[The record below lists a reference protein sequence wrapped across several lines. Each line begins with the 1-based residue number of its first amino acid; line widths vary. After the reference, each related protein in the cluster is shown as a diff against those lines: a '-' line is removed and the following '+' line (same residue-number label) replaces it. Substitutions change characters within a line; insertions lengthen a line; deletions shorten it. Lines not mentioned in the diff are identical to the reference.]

1 MEFFMQFIDLI
12 NNLGGYVTIQAD
24 GIFLERFLNICT
36 RRNLDIWDI
45 RHCGAQR
52 LTANMSLA
60 SFREIRPVCRR
71 TRTRL
76 QIIRRRGFPFFA
88 HRYRKRKF
96 ALLGLALAIFILWYT
111 SGHIM
116 GITVF
121 GNSRISTDTIL
132 THLARSG
139 VSLGETTEGIDSA
152 LIRNRMMGDLDD
164 LAWIGINVSGSRI
177 YVEVVERL
185 ETEPGV
191 NMEQPCN
198 LVAAKDGII
207 ESVEARNGQTMV
219 KPKAGVREGDVLVSG
234 IMDNDARGYR
244 YVHAYGDV
252 YAQTRYSLTREYPLE
267 YDEAL
272 DTGETRTRYTLR
284 VLDRSLPLFF
294 SQDPPYPLCA
304 REETER
310 EYRLPF
316 GFLPSLYIKSE
327 TYREQYTQHK
337 KRTASQALE
346 QATEELDRELREGL
360 SGDIAVAGRE
370 VSNTLTERGTLSVT
384 VTLVCREN
392 IAREAA
398 IDPPDSGAGAAESES

>member
-191 NMEQPCN
+191 NMEQPVI
-198 LVAAKDGII
+198 LWLPRT
-207 ESVEARNGQTMV
+207 ESSSPSSPERPDHGQ
-219 KPKAGVREGDVLVSG
+219 
-234 IMDNDARGYR
+234 
-244 YVHAYGDV
+244 
-252 YAQTRYSLTREYPLE
+252 AQ
-267 YDEAL
+267 
-272 DTGETRTRYTLR
+272 G
-284 VLDRSLPLFF
+284 
-294 SQDPPYPLCA
+294 
-304 REETER
+304 
-310 EYRLPF
+310 
-316 GFLPSLYIKSE
+316 
-327 TYREQYTQHK
+327 
-337 KRTASQALE
+337 
-346 QATEELDRELREGL
+346 
-360 SGDIAVAGRE
+360 
-370 VSNTLTERGTLSVT
+370 RGTGGRRPCQRYHGQRRPRVP
-384 VTLVCREN
+384 VCSRLW
-392 IAREAA
+392 
-398 IDPPDSGAGAAESES
+398 